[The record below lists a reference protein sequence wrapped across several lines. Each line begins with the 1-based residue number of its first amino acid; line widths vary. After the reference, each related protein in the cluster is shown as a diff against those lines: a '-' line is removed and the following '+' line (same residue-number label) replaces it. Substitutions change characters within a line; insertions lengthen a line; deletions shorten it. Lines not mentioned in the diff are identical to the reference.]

1 MSIIK
6 NATSLFLTPSYGSC
20 ILECLHTMKSC
31 WISTEMLNLNIQP
44 NQSAPAGPNKSLV
57 L

>member
-6 NATSLFLTPSYGSC
+6 NATSVFLTPSYGSC